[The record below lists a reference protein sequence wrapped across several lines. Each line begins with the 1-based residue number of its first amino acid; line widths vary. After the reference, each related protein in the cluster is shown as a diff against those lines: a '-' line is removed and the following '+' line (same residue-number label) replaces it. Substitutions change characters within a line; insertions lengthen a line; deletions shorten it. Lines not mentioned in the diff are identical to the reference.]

1 MSLLYMVQV
10 NEYCVMPRTP
20 LFFNPMLS
28 RSQEEFE
35 NTKGVIQIRSP
46 KDRQH
51 NGQKDEQRSTNHT
64 H

>member
-1 MSLLYMVQV
+1 
-10 NEYCVMPRTP
+10 
-20 LFFNPMLS
+20 MLS

-64 H
+64 HSAKDRAYM